1 MALSQMSTLIV
12 QQQKFNLFKEYL
24 DSTPLLKQVVAEHDH
39 PFFVQ
44 LCRDIWF
51 SLCEQRHEP
60 ILNADAAIAN
70 PIRYSIVKQFVSHPT
85 YHCLYD
91 LSHEEGNNT
100 LVNAV
105 VIADFLTHWL
115 VHELEGRTF
124 DNDQQ
129 RLHYILE
136 LVSMSQAIEGAA
148 QFLAHMQPA
157 LKKERDLC
165 DFLLL
170 DFHEQA
176 HQNALI
182 LLEVATAGVTRH
194 LYKAKYVYQSIA

>member
-24 DSTPLLKQVVAEHDH
+24 DSTPVLRQMVDEHDH

-60 ILNADAAIAN
+60 ILNADAATEN
-70 PIRYSIVKQFVSHPT
+70 PIRYTIVKQFVSHPT

-91 LSHEEGNNT
+91 LSNDEGNNT
-100 LVNAV
+100 LVNAMI
-105 VIADFLTHWL
+105 IADFLTHWL
-115 VHELEGRTF
+115 QHELNGRSF
-124 DNDQQ
+124 AHDQQ
-129 RLHYILE
+129 RLQYILE
-136 LVSMSQAIEGAA
+136 LVSISQAIEGAA
-148 QFLAHMQPA
+148 QFLAHMQPK
-157 LKKERDLC
+157 LTKDRDLC

-176 HQNALI
+176 NENAT
-182 LLEVATAGVTRH
+182 LLFEVATAGVTRH
-194 LYKAKYVYQSIA
+194 LYKAKYIYESIA